1 MNKIRAEEM
10 IRQEMVDLMM
20 SADRLAQIIETQN
33 VKINPALLMSLR
45 ETGSTVSQVVQSI
58 HDMQHTI

>member
-1 MNKIRAEEM
+1 MNAVKAEEM

-20 SADRLAQIIETQN
+20 SADRLSQIIEMQN

-45 ETGSTVSQVVQSI
+45 ETGSTVAKVVQSLD
-58 HDMQHTI
+58 DMQHTI

>member
-1 MNKIRAEEM
+1 MNVVKAEEM

>member
-1 MNKIRAEEM
+1 
-10 IRQEMVDLMM
+10 MM

>member
-1 MNKIRAEEM
+1 MTVVKAEEL

-20 SADRLAQIIETQN
+20 SADRLSQIIEMQN

-45 ETGSTVSQVVQSI
+45 ETGSTVSKVVQSLD
-58 HDMQHTI
+58 DMQHTI

>member
-1 MNKIRAEEM
+1 MNAVKAEEM